1 MKKFCFFF
9 FIKNV
14 APGFFFHSA
23 PQGKYS
29 DSAPVNSHIQ
39 LQQEYIVM
47 HWVIHRMF
55 V

>member
-1 MKKFCFFF
+1 MWPQVFFPT
-9 FIKNV
+9 V
-14 APGFFFHSA
+14 P

-47 HWVIHRMF
+47 H
-55 V
+55 